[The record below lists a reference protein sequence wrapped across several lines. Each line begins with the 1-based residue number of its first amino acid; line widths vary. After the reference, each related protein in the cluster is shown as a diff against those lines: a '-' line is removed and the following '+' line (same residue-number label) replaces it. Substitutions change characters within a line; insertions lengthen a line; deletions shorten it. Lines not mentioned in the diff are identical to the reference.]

1 MNSEKKIG
9 ILMLIPSIIL
19 IVFFVS
25 YPTVMT
31 FYYSLTNYNVV
42 KGVTDFIG
50 LTNYISLITD
60 SKLSNSFLRTIIFVL
75 ITVSLSMSIGI
86 FMAVLIYEC
95 QIGKKIFT
103 TLFSIP
109 LAIPFVII
117 GVVFKFMLSYDMGI
131 VNQILESMGIGRI
144 PFYSS
149 GDLALLATT
158 IADSWWGSSFTF
170 LVVYSG
176 FESISRSLIEAA
188 YIDGASTFEL
198 YKNILLPLSKRH
210 VIVALLFRIID
221 AFRAFDHVY
230 MMTAGGPGEATQYL
244 SIYVSKV
251 AFDYFNLGYACA
263 LAVVLLFAIS
273 ILAQIL
279 FKAFIPRRTK

>member
-19 IVFFVS
+19 IVFYVS

-42 KGVTDFIG
+42 KRVADFIG

-60 SKLSNSFLRTIIFVL
+60 SKLSNSLLRTIIFVS
-75 ITVSLSMSIGI
+75 ITVLLSMSIGI
-86 FMAVLIYEC
+86 FMAVLTYEC
-95 QIGKKIFT
+95 QTGKKIFT
-103 TLFSIP
+103 TLFSVP

-149 GDLALLATT
+149 GDLALLATV
-158 IADSWWGSSFTF
+158 IVDSWWGSSFTF

-176 FESISRSLIEAA
+176 FESISHSLIEAA

-198 YKNILLPLSKRH
+198 YKSILLPLSKRH

-263 LAVVLLFAIS
+263 LAVVLLFALS

-279 FKAFIPRRTK
+279 FKTFIPRRTK

>member
-19 IVFFVS
+19 IVFYVS

-42 KGVTDFIG
+42 KRVADFIG

-60 SKLSNSFLRTIIFVL
+60 SKLSNSLLRTIIFVS
-75 ITVSLSMSIGI
+75 ITVLLSMSIGI
-86 FMAVLIYEC
+86 FMAVLTYEC
-95 QIGKKIFT
+95 QTGKKIFT
-103 TLFSIP
+103 TLFSVP

-149 GDLALLATT
+149 GDLALLATV
-158 IADSWWGSSFTF
+158 IVDSWWGSSFTF

-176 FESISRSLIEAA
+176 FESISHSLIEAA

-198 YKNILLPLSKRH
+198 YKSILLPLSKRQ
-210 VIVALLFRIID
+210 VIIALLFRIID

-263 LAVVLLFAIS
+263 LAVVLLFALS

-279 FKAFIPRRTK
+279 FKTFIPRRTK

>member
-103 TLFSIP
+103 TLFSVP

-149 GDLALLATT
+149 GDLALLATI